1 MRSARSTLFPAL
13 VFLAAITQRAPA
25 QASHVIKLQADA
37 GEEAYRMDPPRVV
50 AHVNDVLIFR
60 VVSGEPHSITF
71 EAEGLSPQAHDALN
85 QALKRRSADLTSPL
99 LTAPGAEYRM
109 EIPAIPKGRYR
120 FFCLPHRAYDERGVI
135 VVE

>member
-1 MRSARSTLFPAL
+1 MRCARSIPFLTLIL
-13 VFLAAITQRAPA
+13 LAMVTHRSSA
-25 QASHVIKLQADA
+25 QTSHLIKLQAGS
-37 GEEAYRMDPPRVV
+37 GEDAYRFVPERVV
-50 AHVNDVLIFR
+50 AHVNDVLVFQ

-99 LTAPGAEYRM
+99 LTAPGAEYRI

-120 FFCLPHRAYDERGVI
+120 FFCLPHRAYDERGVLVI
-135 VVE
+135 E

>member
-1 MRSARSTLFPAL
+1 MRSARITLFVTLLFL
-13 VFLAAITQRAPA
+13 VVVTRRGSA
-25 QASHVIKLQADA
+25 QATHLIKLQAEA
-37 GEEAYRMDPPRVV
+37 GEEAYRVVPQRIV
-50 AHVNDVLIFR
+50 AHVNDVLVFR

-120 FFCLPHRAYDERGVI
+120 FFCLPHRAYDERGVLVI
-135 VVE
+135 E